1 MAFENS
7 SSRTSLMNEEKSG
20 LMEKEISFGIRVFL
34 GVFITALAIVG
45 IIGNTIVITVLRV
58 KNNFMRKQ
66 PD

>member
-1 MAFENS
+1 
-7 SSRTSLMNEEKSG
+7 MNEEKSG

-66 PD
+66 PDWFWSALLQ

>member
-1 MAFENS
+1 
-7 SSRTSLMNEEKSG
+7 MNEEKSG

>member
-34 GVFITALAIVG
+34 CVFITALAIVG

>member
-1 MAFENS
+1 MTFENS